1 MQATQM
7 KEKAM
12 KKNLRQ
18 IAFERRADVLDMIFQ
33 AKAGHLGGDMSCMDI
48 LVCLYYE
55 VMDIEK
61 LLSKSPDRDRF
72 VLSKGHNAE
81 ALYTVLADRGFFPK
95 DMLKSYARLDTILAQ
110 HPTPKIPGVEA
121 ATGSLGHGL
130 SLGVGLAMG
139 LMRDGRAAHV
149 YVLMGDGEQAEGSV
163 WEAAMAAGKY
173 GLEQLTAIVDRNG
186 LQISGGTEQVMPLE
200 DLRAKYQAFG
210 WHVVE
215 CDGHSSEELC
225 AALRTRVRQKPVVV
239 LAKTCKGYGSPVTA
253 GQAIWHH
260 KVPSLEEYEQ
270 IRRDLTARRA

>member
-1 MQATQM
+1 M
-7 KEKAM
+7 E
-12 KKNLRQ
+12 KNLKQ
-18 IAFERRADVLDMIFQ
+18 IAFERRTEVLDMIFQ

-48 LVCLYYE
+48 LVCLYYD
-55 VMDIEK
+55 VMDVNK
-61 LLSKSPDRDRF
+61 LLSQSPDRDRF

-81 ALYTVLADRGFFPK
+81 ALYTVLADKGFFAK
-95 DMLKSYARLDTILAQ
+95 DMLKSYAQLDTALAQ

-139 LMRDGRAAHV
+139 LQRDGNPAHV

-186 LQISGGTEQVMPLE
+186 LQISGCTEQVMPLE
-200 DLRAKYQAFG
+200 GLREKYQAFG

-215 CDGHSSEELC
+215 CDGHSSKELC
-225 AALRTRVRQKPVVV
+225 AALRTRVFQKPVAV

-270 IRRDLTARRA
+270 IRRDLTAQRA